1 MLFGE
6 STSGSSAVTLLNQA
20 AESGVNFFDTAEMYP
35 VPQRPETQGNSEDI
49 VGSWMRTK
57 RR

>member
-6 STSGSSAVTLLNQA
+6 STSGSAVTLLNQA
-20 AESGVNFFDTAEMYP
+20 AENGVNFFDTAEMYP
-35 VPQRPETQGNSEDI
+35 VPQRPETQGKSEEI
-49 VGSWMRTK
+49 LGSWMRTK